1 LSIVRL
7 DVTLKGM
14 MPPRYTGVSPDSF
27 LLPLSD
33 CIQVAPRPLPRRK
46 SAVEKMATV
55 HAKKLTGGPGKDGL
69 NSGSASDVLLCLD
82 GNDTLVSGAGSDVLS
97 GIIGVDSISY
107 AESNAVISISF
118 VSNKASGGMAPKD
131 TILGFEN
138 VLGSS
143 YNDNIVGGRR
153 VNFLDQDAGNDTI
166 MGSAVFSTARDSRS
180 VWRRDA
186 AVQTNCPS

>member
-1 LSIVRL
+1 
-7 DVTLKGM
+7 
-14 MPPRYTGVSPDSF
+14 
-27 LLPLSD
+27 
-33 CIQVAPRPLPRRK
+33 
-46 SAVEKMATV
+46 MATV
-55 HAKKLTGGPGKDGL
+55 HAKKLTGSPGKDRLSG
-69 NSGSASDVLLCLD
+69 GSARDVVLGLD
-82 GNDTLVSGAGSDVLS
+82 GNDTLVSGAGSDALS
-97 GIIGVDSISY
+97 DGIGVDSISY
-107 AESNAVISISF
+107 VGPNAAVSVSF
-118 VSNKASGGMAPKD
+118 ASNKASGGMAPMD

-186 AVQTNCPS
+186 GGTDKLS